1 MKKISYVKQTDLKD
15 CGVACLLAIMKYYG
29 GYATKEYLR
38 EITKTTREGV
48 SVYDLVEGSKILG
61 FETKAIKGDILTIK
75 EDTPLISHVIINN
88 LGHFIVIMKVTSK
101 HITIMDP
108 SCGIK
113 TLTKEEFQ
121 KITTNVYIL
130 LKPKNQIL
138 KQDKEK
144 GLKILILP
152 LVKKYKITIL
162 ILFILSLIYT
172 LTNIIMSY
180 QFSFFLDL
188 LNNKN
193 NKTMQLLFIF
203 LISIIL
209 LKEITNLFRSN
220 LINYIN
226 HILDKSL
233 LKDTYEQIIQL
244 PYLYFQNHTKGDIV
258 TRIQD
263 IFTIRDIIS
272 KLLGVLLIDL
282 VLIIILLVVILK
294 INLKLGLITIFLT
307 IIYLLIN
314 YFYNLIISKK
324 LKTLKEQES
333 IVNNHL
339 IESLTSIN
347 TVKGMQIEDTLLN
360 KLLVKY
366 HDYQDTNF
374 SLLRKYYQENF
385 LKNLIYSLGLLIII
399 YLGFQEVLN
408 NNFSLANLLVFN
420 SLLVYYFDPIQD
432 LSSLQ
437 ISLKEASISFLR
449 IKELFNVSKEKIEP
463 DLKNINH
470 HLIGNIKFSKLR
482 YSYNNIKNILKCDN
496 LEINA
501 GNKVLL
507 YGTSGV
513 GKSTLMKLLVK
524 YLTNY
529 EGDILIDNRELSY
542 YNLFDIR
549 KKITYLSQD
558 EYLYTDTIY
567 NNIVLNNKIAYQEYL
582 NILKLT
588 GVDKIIKRS
597 ILKDSMLIENNG
609 SNLSGGERQRILL
622 ARALVKQSDIYIFD
636 ESLSAIDIKNE
647 RYILK
652 DLFNYLKNKTVIV
665 ISHRFN
671 NRDLYQQFV
680 LLDKGVIYDY

>member
-48 SVYDLVEGSKILG
+48 SAYDLVEGSKILG

-75 EDTPLISHVIINN
+75 EDTPLISHVIMNN

-282 VLIIILLVVILK
+282 VLIIILLVV
-294 INLKLGLITIFLT
+294 T
-307 IIYLLIN
+307 
-314 YFYNLIISKK
+314 
-324 LKTLKEQES
+324 
-333 IVNNHL
+333 
-339 IESLTSIN
+339 
-347 TVKGMQIEDTLLN
+347 
-360 KLLVKY
+360 
-366 HDYQDTNF
+366 
-374 SLLRKYYQENF
+374 
-385 LKNLIYSLGLLIII
+385 
-399 YLGFQEVLN
+399 
-408 NNFSLANLLVFN
+408 
-420 SLLVYYFDPIQD
+420 PI
-432 LSSLQ
+432 
-437 ISLKEASISFLR
+437 K
-449 IKELFNVSKEKIEP
+449 
-463 DLKNINH
+463 
-470 HLIGNIKFSKLR
+470 
-482 YSYNNIKNILKCDN
+482 
-496 LEINA
+496 
-501 GNKVLL
+501 
-507 YGTSGV
+507 
-513 GKSTLMKLLVK
+513 
-524 YLTNY
+524 
-529 EGDILIDNRELSY
+529 
-542 YNLFDIR
+542 
-549 KKITYLSQD
+549 
-558 EYLYTDTIY
+558 
-567 NNIVLNNKIAYQEYL
+567 
-582 NILKLT
+582 
-588 GVDKIIKRS
+588 
-597 ILKDSMLIENNG
+597 
-609 SNLSGGERQRILL
+609 
-622 ARALVKQSDIYIFD
+622 
-636 ESLSAIDIKNE
+636 
-647 RYILK
+647 
-652 DLFNYLKNKTVIV
+652 
-665 ISHRFN
+665 
-671 NRDLYQQFV
+671 
-680 LLDKGVIYDY
+680 